1 MKNIEIRELSD
12 KELTARIKVERSGMN
27 KMILGHAISPVDNP
41 NIINENKKLIARLL
55 TEQKKRQLATVQ

>member
-41 NIINENKKLIARLL
+41 NIIKENKKLIARLL